1 MQSNR
6 CIPLFKWCD
15 VIHRRVKY
23 YRFDRTEL
31 AGSFGDLGTLL
42 PLTFALVSING
53 LNPTILFLLVGMF
66 YIFAGL
72 YYRLPIS
79 VQPLKLVA
87 ILAISL
93 KLIPSVIA
101 ASGILIGLILL
112 FLVSTGLID
121 KLSKLFCKSTLRGVQ
136 LGVGLL
142 LIVKGATL
150 VMSHELFFD
159 KTNFST
165 AAQGMSGF
173 IGLGIAF
180 LTISLIFLLRKKDR
194 FPVALIAVCMGII
207 CGLVLKA
214 KYSLTIPSPSNF
226 NPLLISL
233 PSQKDFLDALILLVI
248 PQIPITLGN
257 AGYAASDLAKR
268 YYGERASRVTP
279 RKLSASMGLFNI
291 ISGLCGS
298 MPVCHGSGGIAAH
311 YRFGARTG
319 GANIMLGAIFL
330 AIALIF
336 KDSVSY
342 VITLIPVP
350 VLGVLLFFAGIE
362 MLKLIL
368 DLDGKKEYCI
378 AISIAGI
385 ALLTSNL
392 TLAIACGIF
401 TKFIL
406 NRISW
411 L

>member
-1 MQSNR
+1 MTVN
-6 CIPLFKWCD
+6 PFK
-15 VIHRRVKY
+15 
-23 YRFDRTEL
+23 FDKIEL
-31 AGSFGDLGTLL
+31 AGSLGDLGTLL
-42 PLTFALVSING
+42 PLVFALVSINR
-53 LNPTILFLLVGMF
+53 LDPTILFILVGIF
-66 YIFAGL
+66 YIFTGL
-72 YYRLPIS
+72 YYQLPVSI
-79 VQPLKLVA
+79 QPLKLVA

-150 VMSHELFFD
+150 SISHELFFD

-165 AAQGMSGF
+165 VAQGMSGV
-173 IGLGIAF
+173 IGLSIAF
-180 LTISLIFLLRKKDR
+180 LTISLILLLRKKDR
-194 FPVALIAVCMGII
+194 FPAALIAVCMGII
-207 CGLVLKA
+207 CGLVLKT
-214 KYSLTIPSPSNF
+214 KCFPCITSLTNF
-226 NPLLISL
+226 KPNFFTL
-233 PSQKDFLDALILLVI
+233 PNQKDFLDAFILLVI
-248 PQIPITLGN
+248 PQIPITIGN

-268 YYGERASRVTP
+268 YYGERAERVTP
-279 RKLSASMGLFNI
+279 RRLSASMGLFNI

-336 KDSVSY
+336 RDSVRD
-342 VITLIPVP
+342 VIALIPVP

-368 DLDGKKEYCI
+368 DLEGRKEYCI

-392 TLAIACGIF
+392 TLAIAGGIL

-406 NRISW
+406 NRIA
-411 L
+411 

>member
-1 MQSNR
+1 MRINS
-6 CIPLFKWCD
+6 FK
-15 VIHRRVKY
+15 
-23 YRFDRTEL
+23 FDKIEL
-31 AGSFGDLGTLL
+31 AGSLGDLGTLL
-42 PLTFALVSING
+42 PLAFALVSING

-72 YYRLPIS
+72 YYQLPIS

-112 FLVSTGLID
+112 FLVSTRLID

-142 LIVKGATL
+142 LIVKGISLAI
-150 VMSHELFFD
+150 SHKLFFD
-159 KTNFST
+159 ITGLPDEAKGI
-165 AAQGMSGF
+165 AWF

-180 LTISLIFLLRKKDR
+180 LTLSIILLLRRKEH
-194 FPVALIAVCMGII
+194 FPSALVAVSIGILF
-207 CGLVLKA
+207 GLVLKT
-214 KYSLTIPSPSNF
+214 KYSLAIPSPSNF
-226 NPLLISL
+226 NPLLIRL
-233 PSQKDFLDALILLVI
+233 PSQKDFLDALLLLVI

-268 YYGERASRVTP
+268 YYGERAYRVTP
-279 RKLSASMGLFNI
+279 RRLSASMGLFNI
-291 ISGLCGS
+291 ISGFCGS

-319 GANIMLGAIFL
+319 GANIMLGVIFL
-330 AIALIF
+330 AIALLF
-336 KDSVSY
+336 KDSASY
-342 VITLIPVP
+342 VIAMIPVP

-368 DLDGKKEYCI
+368 DLEGKKEYCI

-411 L
+411 M

>member
-1 MQSNR
+1 MQWLRKFQS
-6 CIPLFKWCD
+6 FKWCD
-15 VIHRRVKY
+15 VSHRRVKY
-23 YRFDRTEL
+23 YRFDRIEL
-31 AGSFGDLGTLL
+31 AGSLGDLGTLL
-42 PLTFALVSING
+42 PLVFALVSING

-66 YIFAGL
+66 YIWTGL

-79 VQPLKLVA
+79 IQPLKLVA

-112 FLVSTGLID
+112 FLVSTRLID
-121 KLSKLFCKSTLRGVQ
+121 KLSKLFCKPTLRGVQ
-136 LGVGLL
+136 LGIGLL
-142 LIVKGATL
+142 LIVKGGTL
-150 VMSHELFFD
+150 AISPKLFFD
-159 KTNFST
+159 I
-165 AAQGMSGF
+165 AYLPREIQDLAGP
-173 IGLGIAF
+173 IGLAIAF
-180 LTISLIFLLRKKDR
+180 LTISIIFLFRRKER
-194 FPVALIAVCMGII
+194 FPSALVAICMGII
-207 CGLVLKA
+207 FGLILKIV
-214 KYSLTIPSPSNF
+214 YSL
-226 NPLLISL
+226 SL
-233 PSQKDFLDALILLVI
+233 PSLSDFKAPLFNLPAKKDFLDALILLVI

-268 YYGERASRVTP
+268 FYGERAERVTP
-279 RKLSASMGLFNI
+279 RRLSASMGLFNI

-336 KDSVSY
+336 KDSASY
-342 VITLIPVP
+342 VIALIPVP

-368 DLDGKKEYCI
+368 DLEGKKEYCI
-378 AISIAGI
+378 AISIAAI

-392 TLAIACGIF
+392 TLAMACGIF

-406 NRISW
+406 HRTS
-411 L
+411 